1 MQGRRKSMD
10 REVSQVL
17 RNLAGKD
24 GVVTGAQRFS
34 MQAIA
39 EVQFYTVDIPVWTA
53 AYNRAQRG
61 IVSGVDTGDTD
72 AAIKYADRVVR
83 MSQSAGGL
91 KDLAAIQRH
100 KGLMKGLTM
109 FYSFFSA
116 LYFVLRS
123 VGVEFT
129 QNAKE
134 KPIAATGRAATRM
147 FVLLAL
153 QSVATGFI
161 RGDLP
166 DWDEEDEKKKS
177 MLEYIAKESVS
188 TALGTIPV
196 VREIAAGW
204 ANGYGYSGGAGTIAY
219 DAVTKAM
226 GGMERFIN
234 ELGEEETIKTDG
246 DYEDLARRAAP
257 YILLGGALT
266 GTPAVQVNRTLDG
279 LGAMYDEADNW
290 YWSDLLRGYNAER
303 AKKRED

>member
-1 MQGRRKSMD
+1 
-10 REVSQVL
+10 
-17 RNLAGKD
+17 
-24 GVVTGAQRFS
+24 
-34 MQAIA
+34 
-39 EVQFYTVDIPVWTA
+39 
-53 AYNRAQRG
+53 
-61 IVSGVDTGDTD
+61 
-72 AAIKYADRVVR
+72 